1 MGRREKMEDNLKDN
15 LKEYQEYLLKMLLA
29 FDAFCREQKLQYF
42 LAGGSALGAVRH
54 QGFIPWDDD
63 IDLAMLRPDFERL
76 ERLLAQQDNRIG
88 QYAYSPVQDQIVP
101 DAPIGHLFYLPG
113 ADAKNDPKH
122 AHLPYAMADAP
133 MLDIHPIDGIPK
145 SGIMKKLQ
153 RFLAI
158 VHYMAVYRLPTK
170 NKGRAAHLISG
181 ILVKITPG
189 FMFDFYATVSRRL
202 ISAWNADRSEFV
214 CSLFGLAGYDRE
226 VMRKELL
233 LPYKMVPF
241 EGHMLPVP
249 AREREYLD
257 RLYGNFEQ
265 LPPEADRKPKHT
277 GYRRFMEALHAA
289 DRDAATGN

>member
-1 MGRREKMEDNLKDN
+1 MEENRKDS
-15 LKEYQEYLLKMLLA
+15 LKEYQEYLLQMLLA

-76 ERLLAQQDNRIG
+76 ERLMRQQGNRIG
-88 QYAYSPVQDQIVP
+88 QYVYSPVQDQIVP

-113 ADAKNDPKH
+113 ASGEICGKRRRSAQGGGYD
-122 AHLPYAMADAP
+122 MADAP
-133 MLDIHPIDGIPK
+133 MLDVHPIDGIPK

-153 RFLAI
+153 RFFAI

-189 FMFDFYATVSRRL
+189 FLFDFYATVSRKI
-202 ISAWNADRSEFV
+202 ISAWNADRSESV

-233 LPYKMVPF
+233 LPYKMMPF

-265 LPPEADRKPKHT
+265 LPPEEDRKPKHT
-277 GYRRFMEALHAA
+277 GYSRFMEALHEQEV
-289 DRDAATGN
+289 RSN